1 MKSLLRWLFPLMFC
15 LSAVAAQANW
25 VSYSQPAFDKLQVD
39 GKPILVLVHASW
51 CPTCRA
57 QAPIIS
63 SLLSQEKYQGIT
75 ALRVDFDT
83 QKDAVRAF
91 RVPMQSTLIVF
102 TGGKEVGR
110 STGDT
115 TKVGIEALLQKALK
129 VSP

>member
-1 MKSLLRWLFPLMFC
+1 MKSLLRWLFPLVFFI
-15 LSAVAAQANW
+15 SAVAQANW
-25 VSYSQPAFDKLQVD
+25 TPYSQSAFDKLQAE
-39 GKPILVLVHASW
+39 GKPTLVLVHADW

-63 SLLSQEKYQGIT
+63 SLLSQKEYQGIT

-83 QKDAVRAF
+83 QKDVVRAF
-91 RVPMQSTLIVF
+91 HVPMQSTLIVF

-115 TKVGIEALLQKALK
+115 TQTHIEALLQKTLK
-129 VSP
+129 SSP

>member
-1 MKSLLRWLFPLMFC
+1 MKSLLRWLFPLVFC
-15 LSAVAAQANW
+15 LSAAAAQADW
-25 VSYSQPAFDKLQVD
+25 TPYSQSAFDKLQA
-39 GKPILVLVHASW
+39 GGNPVLVDIYASW

-63 SLLSQEKYQGIT
+63 ELLNRKEYQGIA

-83 QKDAVRAF
+83 QKDVVKAF
-91 RVPMQSTLIVF
+91 HVPLQGTLIVF

-115 TKVGIEALLQKALK
+115 TRAGIEALLQKTLK
-129 VSP
+129 ISP